1 MSEVETRP
9 GEGGPA
15 GLVFEWHPNQST
27 YAWWTLLGSLLAGFG
42 GLAYLWIAGHFQ
54 MPLSISVNIVL
65 ALALILALGAVH
77 EGVHGIVAA
86 ASGAHPQ
93 FGVLRQGRVPMG
105 FYTTAPGY
113 RFGRN
118 AYLTITLAPLILIA
132 PLGAVLCWSALGE
145 VLWLPLGVHLG
156 GCIGDL
162 AIARHVARAPRD
174 VQCED
179 LRDGMRLW
187 LRAGSAVSRMREPSG

>member
-1 MSEVETRP
+1 MSEGEARP
-9 GEGGPA
+9 GEGGLE
-15 GLVFEWHPNQST
+15 GLVLEWHPDEGT
-27 YAWWTLLGSLLAGFG
+27 YRWWVLLGSLLAGCG
-42 GLAYLWIAGHFQ
+42 GLAYLWITGHFRL
-54 MPLSISVNIVL
+54 PDSISVNIVL

-77 EGVHGIVAA
+77 EGVHGVVVA

-93 FGVLRQGRVPMG
+93 FGVLRQGRVPVG
-105 FYTTAPGY
+105 FYTTAPGH

-118 AYLTITLAPLILIA
+118 AYLAIILAPLILIA
-132 PLGAVLCWSALGE
+132 PLGALLCWSPLGE
-145 VLWLPLGVHLG
+145 VLWVPLGGHLG

-162 AIARHVARAPRD
+162 TIAWHVARVARD

-187 LRAGSAVSRMREPSG
+187 SRAAA